1 MIDLRKEIELKKINI
16 ENYHNEKYAEGF
28 IDGVNE
34 ALEVIDRY
42 DIGELSDGY
51 HTFNSLYEQ
60 RMYLFATIVNQNKDK
75 AWKSYKHEDGEL
87 CFGGGWFIVGID
99 TPNGSYTYHYEN
111 KYYDL
116 FECEE
121 LECGKHWD
129 GHNDKD
135 VDRVLSLANYNII
148 TAPKTIKLSEIIDKI
163 YDTEYSGE
171 CYVHAIKCDNG
182 HHKNDY
188 RIRVQYGVGFWG
200 DFEFY
205 IVDGKISSNYDM
217 DLPRDEFK
225 WLYTLWIAGTII
237 EDDLKEE

>member
-1 MIDLRKEIELKKINI
+1 MIDLKKEIEKLKNRGGWTNDTFYHTAIN
-16 ENYHNEKYAEGF
+16 
-28 IDGVNE
+28 DV
-34 ALEVIDRY
+34 EVILDQY
-42 DIGELSDGY
+42 NIGELSDGY

-87 CFGGGWFIVGID
+87 CFGGGWFIVGVD

-129 GHNDKD
+129 GHTDKD

-148 TAPKTIKLSEIIDKI
+148 TAPKTIKLSEIVSRLKETIKEKISIDDGYRCEK
-163 YDTEYSGE
+163 
-171 CYVHAIKCDNG
+171 AIGYYTRCWEDW
-182 HHKNDY
+182 DF
-188 RIRVQYGVGFWG
+188 IEIVGFDKDMKITQVG
-200 DFEFY
+200 VCYERFE
-205 IVDGKISSNYDM
+205 
-217 DLPRDEFK
+217 